1 MPAVDF
7 IMGEGEVPGT
17 GELSAMRL
25 KKSLSSKKDKLSN
38 KRIKVE
44 AVVAVSGHVETSDED
59 IESDDVPD
67 SVPSRKKHKKRK
79 VSGQQQKDNVEDDGV
94 GMSKPVES
102 CGKEVKL
109 GDAPAE
115 VPEKKA
121 KEKYIAPHLRARAGN
136 EPEEHTQIRRR
147 VRGREE
153 GLVLTFAFLT
163 VYH

>member
-1 MPAVDF
+1 MQNYQGSMANL
-7 IMGEGEVPGT
+7 E
-17 GELSAMRL
+17 
-25 KKSLSSKKDKLSN
+25 N
-38 KRIKVE
+38 
-44 AVVAVSGHVETSDED
+44 
-59 IESDDVPD
+59 
-67 SVPSRKKHKKRK
+67 
-79 VSGQQQKDNVEDDGV
+79 DNVEDDGV

-136 EPEEHTQIRRR
+136 EPEEHTQIRIR

-163 VYH
+163 LYH